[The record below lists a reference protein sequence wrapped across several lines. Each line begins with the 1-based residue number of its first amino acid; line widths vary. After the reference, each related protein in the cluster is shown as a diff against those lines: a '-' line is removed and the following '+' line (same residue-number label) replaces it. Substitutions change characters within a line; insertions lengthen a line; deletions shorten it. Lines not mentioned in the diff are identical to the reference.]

1 MIHHCI
7 YTTLSKYDRIT
18 NTPINTTLNNHYHYS
33 PFQNTL
39 QQHSQTI
46 IFNPQY
52 YSLAHIPQQFVGL
65 NQPQVVPLNQ
75 FHCYNNSTM
84 LLFLQLYLIYY
95 ILINMYIMY
104 QLQFVDCLQPQV
116 VILSSLYYSKLNAFS
131 HILTTTTIKNITKYL
146 WFQYEQLLR
155 AAFSHMIRTT
165 TTTESI
171 IKYTAYPSKTLL
183 YQYEQSLRDTYAP
196 EPSPKCIYTPVPL
209 SKDKIYIE
217 TSCGLLI
224 VILFIEISRGLLDV
238 RLDAFSNI
246 FTTTT
251 TTTTKSTTLSSPYYV
266 QLDVSSN

>member
-155 AAFSHMIRTT
+155 AAFSHMTATTPTAVKPITT
-165 TTTESI
+165 TPTAATPTATTP
-171 IKYTAYPSKTLL
+171 TA
-183 YQYEQSLRDTYAP
+183 A
-196 EPSPKCIYTPVPL
+196 EPTAATP
-209 SKDKIYIE
+209 
-217 TSCGLLI
+217 
-224 VILFIEISRGLLDV
+224 
-238 RLDAFSNI
+238 NI
-246 FTTTT
+246 TTPTATT
-251 TTTTKSTTLSSPYYV
+251 PTAAEPTAATPNITTPTATTP
-266 QLDVSSN
+266 

>member
-7 YTTLSKYDRIT
+7 YIPTTTLSKYGRIT
-18 NTPINTTLNNHYHYS
+18 NTPINTTLNNHYYYS
-33 PFQNTL
+33 PFQHTI
-39 QQHSQTI
+39 QQHS
-46 IFNPQY
+46 
-52 YSLAHIPQQFVGL
+52 SLTHIPQQFVGP

-84 LLFLQLYLIYY
+84 LLLLLQLYSIYSILIYVIY
-95 ILINMYIMY
+95 L
-104 QLQFVDCLQPQV
+104 LQFVDCLQPQV
-116 VILSSLYYSKLNAFS
+116 VIITQSKTSLY
-131 HILTTTTIKNITKYL
+131 
-146 WFQYEQLLR
+146 QYEQLLR